1 MTCKKMIQRKK
12 KPGFTL
18 IELMAVLAIIGGL
31 AAFLL
36 PSIRN
41 AINKSKDTQLI
52 SDMALLESG
61 AQLYRMEKGGEEVT
75 LAALVNGKYVP
86 NRDYKGIQIEDG
98 TADPV
103 IFTAELSNGNI
114 VRSDQP
120 GEKPEGIPESNH
132 EKGKK
137 EASGLS
143 PGRSPAGAELIS
155 SGDGPDPA
163 LAGTVEKMAFP
174 GAAGSGRTS
183 LGRILDGSPAKDPV
197 SPSL

>member
-98 TADPV
+98 TADLV

-114 VRSDQP
+114 VRSDQL
-120 GEKPEGIPESNH
+120 GEKPEG
-132 EKGKK
+132 
-137 EASGLS
+137 
-143 PGRSPAGAELIS
+143 S
-155 SGDGPDPA
+155 SG
-163 LAGTVEKMAFP
+163 EQ
-174 GAAGSGRTS
+174 S
-183 LGRILDGSPAKDPV
+183 
-197 SPSL
+197 